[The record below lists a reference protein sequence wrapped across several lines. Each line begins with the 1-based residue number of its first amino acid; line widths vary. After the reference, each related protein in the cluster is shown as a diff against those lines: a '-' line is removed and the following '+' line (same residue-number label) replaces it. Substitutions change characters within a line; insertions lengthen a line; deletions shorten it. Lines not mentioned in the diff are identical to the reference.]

1 MICVHARP
9 DEIEKMG
16 ATALSHLVIA
26 QMARIEHLEFL
37 VAKLKREQFG
47 PKSEKLPVSEAQL
60 TLCLSG
66 SVIETQAPA
75 ETEKPDTSTSQD
87 KPARDQRKSRALPAH
102 LRREVRTHLPEHTK
116 CPCCEGELRRLGED
130 TSEMLEYLPASFFVI
145 RHVRPKMSCRR
156 CSCVVQAPA
165 PDRVI
170 DRGLPGPGLLA
181 HVVTAKFCDHQPLYR
196 QSQIFAREGVEL
208 DRSILSR
215 WVGEAAA
222 LLAPVAEV
230 MRRYVLATDKLHGDD
245 TPLPVLAPGTGRT
258 KTGRFWTYVRDN
270 RPSGDKTAPA
280 VWFAYSPNRKGEHP
294 QRHLA
299 KFEGILQADAFAG
312 FNKLYQGGT
321 IQEAPCMAHIRRKF
335 FDLMKAHNSPIAT
348 EAVHRIAG
356 LYRIEAEI
364 KGRSAEHRQ
373 AVRSERAAPLFN
385 DMRRWLEHSLTQLV
399 PKSETTAAIHYALG
413 LWDALARYLDDGRIE
428 LDNLIAERAL
438 RPVAIGRRNYLFAG
452 SDAGGRRAA
461 ILYGLIG
468 SARLNGLDPEAYLR
482 YVLARI
488 GQHPIN
494 RIEELLP
501 WNVAGKLLPALQKA
515 AYTQLPTTPPPSPS
529 PCTRTST
536 NSPSTARSS
545 SDTSSPSA
553 AWPSRQKDGRPWP
566 CSAGAKTNPSSNC

>member
-16 ATALSHLVIA
+16 ASALSQLVIA

-47 PKSEKLPVSEAQL
+47 PKSEKLPVNEAQL

-66 SVIETQAPA
+66 SVIEAQAPA
-75 ETEKPDTSTSQD
+75 EIEKSDTSTSND
-87 KPARDQRKSRALPAH
+87 KPSRDKRKSRALPAH

-130 TSEMLEYLPASFFVI
+130 TSEMLEYSPASFSVI
-145 RHVRPKMSCRR
+145 RHVRPKMSCRK

-165 PDRVI
+165 PERVI

-208 DRSILSR
+208 DRSVLAR
-215 WVGEAAA
+215 WIGDAAA
-222 LLAPVAEV
+222 LLAPMAEV
-230 MRRYVLATDKLHGDD
+230 LRRYVLATDKLHGDD

-270 RPSGDKTAPA
+270 RPSGDKSAPA
-280 VWFAYSPNRKGEHP
+280 VWFAYSPDRKGEHP

-299 KFEGILQADAFAG
+299 RFEGVLQADAFAG
-312 FNKLYQGGT
+312 YDKLYQGGK
-321 IQEAPCMAHIRRKF
+321 IQEAPCMAHVRRKF

-348 EAVHRIAG
+348 EAVHRIAA
-356 LYRIEAEI
+356 LYRIEREI
-364 KGRSAEHRQ
+364 KGRSAEQRQ

-385 DMRRWLEHSLTQLV
+385 DMRRWLEHSLAQLA

-438 RPVAIGRRNYLFAG
+438 RPIAIGRRNYLFAG

-501 WNVAGKLLPALQKA
+501 WNVAERLLPALQKA
-515 AYTQLPTTPPPSPS
+515 A
-529 PCTRTST
+529 
-536 NSPSTARSS
+536 
-545 SDTSSPSA
+545 
-553 AWPSRQKDGRPWP
+553 
-566 CSAGAKTNPSSNC
+566 